1 MALISKSGTPS
12 LASPI
17 PTGGD
22 VLRGLKAGEAIA
34 AGDVIYVA
42 SDGTV
47 MRSNGTAANAA
58 AVGGWIAA
66 GDAQIGEAIMRTLA
80 PTTQIKSSPEARF
93 EQIHNTLKA
102 SRQAGYSHLL
112 VIEEAHCLPKATLKH
127 LKRFTELKQGLSR
140 LLGVALIGQPEL
152 RVKLSDQN
160 PDVREVV
167 QRCELVELPP
177 LDNELEA
184 YIQHKLSRAG
194 AEASAIFE
202 PDSYDAIR
210 ARLIRM
216 PRGGRPSDAV
226 SVCYPLVVNNLVT
239 RAMNAAASVG
249 MAKVDAS
256 VIAGC

>member
-1 MALISKSGTPS
+1 M
-12 LASPI
+12 
-17 PTGGD
+17 
-22 VLRGLKAGEAIA
+22 
-34 AGDVIYVA
+34 
-42 SDGTV
+42 
-47 MRSNGTAANAA
+47 
-58 AVGGWIAA
+58 
-66 GDAQIGEAIMRTLA
+66 
-80 PTTQIKSSPEARF
+80 
-93 EQIHNTLKA
+93 
-102 SRQAGYSHLL
+102 
-112 VIEEAHCLPKATLKH
+112 
-127 LKRFTELKQGLSR
+127 
-140 LLGVALIGQPEL
+140 ALIGQPEL

-202 PDSYDAIR
+202 ADAYDAIR